1 MANNLKVAVDR
12 DVCIGSGDCARLAPT
27 AFALDDDDKAYVLD
41 PESVDA
47 ETLRQ
52 AERSCPSGA
61 ITVTE
66 GAEQPAAAAAASGSG
81 TFTINASE
89 NGPYLIETGGR
100 KVVVRRRGGE
110 EVVERAVVA
119 LCRCGQSSNKP
130 FCDGTHKTAEFG
142 EPASDIVFEL

>member
-1 MANNLKVAVDR
+1 MPHNLKVEVDR
-12 DVCIGSGDCARLAPT
+12 NVCIGSGDCARLAPT
-27 AFALDDDDKAYVLD
+27 AFALDDEDRAYVLD

-66 GAEQPAAAAAASGSG
+66 PEAQGEEPAVAPTTGSFKI
-81 TFTINASE
+81 TASE
-89 NGPYLIETGGR
+89 NGPYLIQTGGR

-110 EVVERAVVA
+110 EVVEREVIA

-130 FCDGTHKTAEFG
+130 FCDGTHRIAEFG
-142 EPASDIVFEL
+142 EPASEIEFEI

>member
-1 MANNLKVAVDR
+1 MHSPNSTPERREMPHNLKVEVDR

-27 AFALDDDDKAYVLD
+27 AFALDDDDRAYVLD

-66 GAEQPAAAAAASGSG
+66 GVEEPAAAAEAASASG
-81 TFTINASE
+81 TFKITASE
-89 NGPYLIETGGR
+89 NGPYL
-100 KVVVRRRGGE
+100 
-110 EVVERAVVA
+110 
-119 LCRCGQSSNKP
+119 
-130 FCDGTHKTAEFG
+130 
-142 EPASDIVFEL
+142 

>member
-1 MANNLKVAVDR
+1 MAHNLKVEVDR
-12 DVCIGSGDCARLAPT
+12 DICIGSGDCARLAPT
-27 AFALDDDDKAYVLD
+27 AFALDDDDRAYVLD

-61 ITVTE
+61 IVVSEPEPLAARAE
-66 GAEQPAAAAAASGSG
+66 GKPSASEFKI
-81 TFTINASE
+81 TASE

-100 KVVVRRRGGE
+100 PVVVRRRGGE
-110 EVVERAVVA
+110 EVVERAVIA

-130 FCDGTHKTAEFG
+130 FCDGTHKSAEFG
-142 EPASDIVFEL
+142 EPASEIVFET

>member
-1 MANNLKVAVDR
+1 MAHNLKVEVDR
-12 DVCIGSGDCARLAPT
+12 DICIGSGDCARLAPT
-27 AFALDDDDKAYVLD
+27 AFALDEDDRAYVLD

-61 ITVTE
+61 IVVSETE
-66 GAEQPAAAAAASGSG
+66 PVAAPAEGRPEFKI
-81 TFTINASE
+81 TASE

-100 KVVVRRRGGE
+100 PVVVRRRGGE
-110 EVVERAVVA
+110 EVVERAVIA

-130 FCDGTHKTAEFG
+130 FCDGTHKVAEFG
-142 EPASDIVFEL
+142 EPASEILFEL